1 MPLPL
6 DEDPYSVLNSYDGVS
21 QKMAD
26 TLRETKPPK
35 LPPRDLNRVP
45 VPTVSFRKIILT
57 KWSQYREYSSIKLI
71 TIIKLSCWVTVYSD
85 PSTINLGKRQL

>member
-45 VPTVSFRKIILT
+45 VPTVSFRKFI
-57 KWSQYREYSSIKLI
+57 
-71 TIIKLSCWVTVYSD
+71 
-85 PSTINLGKRQL
+85 